1 MELRIAIVEDQ
12 EPEARRLELL
22 LRRAFQGDGPICT
35 RFSSGD
41 DLLARFTTG
50 AYEVVFLDICM
61 AGTNGIETARQ
72 LREKDPRILIV
83 FVTSSPEYVWD
94 AFPVHP
100 FDYLLKPY
108 KEEKITFLTAELR
121 RVLCRQEPELDVRIA
136 RQTVQIPLSKVH
148 YAASQNH
155 IVRVVT
161 DDGECRAAATF
172 SQVEQE
178 LSAHENFLV
187 CNRGGPAEYG
197 QGAAV
202 RRRLFRDAGRCAAAH
217 PPEGQKHP
225 VGTLYTVSVP
235 PYAAGIL
242 SSERRQKAVNAAQF
256 GRYFLEFALLYPGAY
271 LCLAPLREHLTAP
284 RRTFGIAAG
293 LVTVICVVCAGVCS
307 VLEVPSNYFLLPI
320 LIVAFW
326 LLRWRAAPGVSV
338 TQTAFLFAVAAVM
351 LAVCSLLAAVLNA
364 RAETG
369 NHEAVS
375 LASTAVIALAL
386 SVVLST
392 IFTFTAVR
400 WSAWLLG
407 EYHGEAFWQSAWPLP
422 AIYAAF
428 LIFCMPRDSAI
439 ILINRIM
446 IIAVLAVSISLL
458 GIFLLLYEMYRV
470 EMEYTRNTRLDRE
483 NQLLAVESRRYM
495 ELRAYMDQT
504 RSLRHDFR
512 QHLHVISGLTEA
524 GELEELKSYLRQ
536 YEDELNDARPT
547 LCANPAVDALAGHYD
562 SDARQKGIP
571 VEWKLELPKR
581 LPLPE
586 ADLCTLLGNL
596 LENAVFAS
604 QKLPPD
610 ERQVRVM
617 ARMLSPAMLG
627 IVVENRYDG
636 VLKKQKGVL
645 HSTKHEG
652 QGIGLVSIH
661 TTVQKYHGNLTVE
674 TENNV
679 FRANVLLNL

>member
-1 MELRIAIVEDQ
+1 
-12 EPEARRLELL
+12 
-22 LRRAFQGDGPICT
+22 
-35 RFSSGD
+35 
-41 DLLARFTTG
+41 
-50 AYEVVFLDICM
+50 
-61 AGTNGIETARQ
+61 
-72 LREKDPRILIV
+72 
-83 FVTSSPEYVWD
+83 
-94 AFPVHP
+94 
-100 FDYLLKPY
+100 
-108 KEEKITFLTAELR
+108 
-121 RVLCRQEPELDVRIA
+121 
-136 RQTVQIPLSKVH
+136 
-148 YAASQNH
+148 
-155 IVRVVT
+155 
-161 DDGECRAAATF
+161 
-172 SQVEQE
+172 
-178 LSAHENFLV
+178 
-187 CNRGGPAEYG
+187 
-197 QGAAV
+197 
-202 RRRLFRDAGRCAAAH
+202 
-217 PPEGQKHP
+217 
-225 VGTLYTVSVP
+225 
-235 PYAAGIL
+235 
-242 SSERRQKAVNAAQF
+242 
-256 GRYFLEFALLYPGAY
+256 
-271 LCLAPLREHLTAP
+271 
-284 RRTFGIAAG
+284 
-293 LVTVICVVCAGVCS
+293 
-307 VLEVPSNYFLLPI
+307 
-320 LIVAFW
+320 
-326 LLRWRAAPGVSV
+326 
-338 TQTAFLFAVAAVM
+338 
-351 LAVCSLLAAVLNA
+351 
-364 RAETG
+364 
-369 NHEAVS
+369 
-375 LASTAVIALAL
+375 
-386 SVVLST
+386 
-392 IFTFTAVR
+392 
-400 WSAWLLG
+400 
-407 EYHGEAFWQSAWPLP
+407 
-422 AIYAAF
+422 
-428 LIFCMPRDSAI
+428 MPRDSAI

-470 EMEYTRNTRLDRE
+470 AMEYTRNTRLDRE

-512 QHLHVISGLTEA
+512 QHLHVISGLTKA

-636 VLKKQKGVL
+636 VLKKQKGIL

>member
-1 MELRIAIVEDQ
+1 M
-12 EPEARRLELL
+12 
-22 LRRAFQGDGPICT
+22 
-35 RFSSGD
+35 
-41 DLLARFTTG
+41 
-50 AYEVVFLDICM
+50 
-61 AGTNGIETARQ
+61 
-72 LREKDPRILIV
+72 
-83 FVTSSPEYVWD
+83 
-94 AFPVHP
+94 
-100 FDYLLKPY
+100 
-108 KEEKITFLTAELR
+108 
-121 RVLCRQEPELDVRIA
+121 
-136 RQTVQIPLSKVH
+136 
-148 YAASQNH
+148 
-155 IVRVVT
+155 
-161 DDGECRAAATF
+161 
-172 SQVEQE
+172 
-178 LSAHENFLV
+178 
-187 CNRGGPAEYG
+187 
-197 QGAAV
+197 
-202 RRRLFRDAGRCAAAH
+202 
-217 PPEGQKHP
+217 
-225 VGTLYTVSVP
+225 
-235 PYAAGIL
+235 
-242 SSERRQKAVNAAQF
+242 NAAQF

-293 LVTVICVVCAGVCS
+293 LVTVICAVCAGVCS

-375 LASTAVIALAL
+375 LASTAVIALVL

-400 WSAWLLG
+400 WSTWLLG

-470 EMEYTRNTRLDRE
+470 AMEYTRNTRLDRE

-495 ELRAYMDQT
+495 ELRAYMEQT

-512 QHLHVISGLTEA
+512 QHLHVICGLAET
-524 GELEELKSYLRQ
+524 GRLEELKDYLRQ
-536 YEDELNDARPT
+536 YEGELSAPRST
-547 LCANPAVDALAGHYD
+547 ICANAALDAIAGHYELL
-562 SDARQKGIP
+562 SRRAHIP
-571 VEWKLELPKR
+571 VKWQIALPET

-586 ADLCTLLGNL
+586 EELCMMLGNL
-596 LENAVFAS
+596 LENALRAS
-604 QKLPPD
+604 ESLPEE
-610 ERQVRVM
+610 ERRIDVGAQM
-617 ARMLSPAMLG
+617 PSPAMLALS
-627 IVVENRYDG
+627 VENTYDPRPG
-636 VLKKQKGVL
+636 ATPAG
-645 HSTKHEG
+645 E
-652 QGIGLVSIH
+652 GIGLASVKAV
-661 TTVQKYHGNLTVE
+661 VQRYGGGMTVE
-674 TENNV
+674 TDGGV
-679 FRANVLLNL
+679 FRVNILLSF

>member
-1 MELRIAIVEDQ
+1 MEATKLKNA
-12 EPEARRLELL
+12 P
-22 LRRAFQGDGPICT
+22 
-35 RFSSGD
+35 RFGGRKPLFSER
-41 DLLARFTTG
+41 DLLVLTGPLLVEQLLEVTVGMADTMMVSRCGEAAISGVSLVDMINNLIIVLFAALATGGAVVVSQYLGAREQKKADASAGQLILLSAILGT
-50 AYEVVFLDICM
+50 VV
-61 AGTNGIETARQ
+61 A
-72 LREKDPRILIV
+72 
-83 FVTSSPEYVWD
+83 
-94 AFPVHP
+94 
-100 FDYLLKPY
+100 
-108 KEEKITFLTAELR
+108 
-121 RVLCRQEPELDVRIA
+121 VLCILFWFTA
-136 RQTVQIPLSKVH
+136 VQWS
-148 YAASQNH
+148 
-155 IVRVVT
+155 R
-161 DDGECRAAATF
+161 
-172 SQVEQE
+172 
-178 LSAHENFLV
+178 
-187 CNRGGPAEYG
+187 
-197 QGAAV
+197 
-202 RRRLFRDAGRCAAAH
+202 
-217 PPEGQKHP
+217 
-225 VGTLYTVSVP
+225 
-235 PYAAGIL
+235 
-242 SSERRQKAVNAAQF
+242 
-256 GRYFLEFALLYPGAY
+256 
-271 LCLAPLREHLTAP
+271 
-284 RRTFGIAAG
+284 
-293 LVTVICVVCAGVCS
+293 
-307 VLEVPSNYFLLPI
+307 
-320 LIVAFW
+320 W
-326 LLRWRAAPGVSV
+326 LLR
-338 TQTAFLFAVAAVM
+338 
-351 LAVCSLLAAVLNA
+351 
-364 RAETG
+364 
-369 NHEAVS
+369 
-375 LASTAVIALAL
+375 
-386 SVVLST
+386 
-392 IFTFTAVR
+392 
-400 WSAWLLG
+400 
-407 EYHGEAFWQSAWPLP
+407 EYRGEAFWQSAWPLP

-439 ILINRIM
+439 VLINRIM

-470 EMEYTRNTRLDRE
+470 AMEYTRNTRLDRE

-495 ELRAYMDQT
+495 ELRAYMEQT

-652 QGIGLVSIH
+652 QGIGLVSIN

>member
-22 LRRAFQGDGPICT
+22 LRRAFQGDEPICT

-72 LREKDPRILIV
+72 LREKDPRLLIV

-108 KEEKITFLTAELR
+108 KEEKIALLTAELR

-136 RQTVQIPLSKVH
+136 RQTMQIPLSKVH
-148 YAASQNH
+148 
-155 IVRVVT
+155 
-161 DDGECRAAATF
+161 
-172 SQVEQE
+172 
-178 LSAHENFLV
+178 
-187 CNRGGPAEYG
+187 
-197 QGAAV
+197 
-202 RRRLFRDAGRCAAAH
+202 
-217 PPEGQKHP
+217 
-225 VGTLYTVSVP
+225 
-235 PYAAGIL
+235 
-242 SSERRQKAVNAAQF
+242 
-256 GRYFLEFALLYPGAY
+256 
-271 LCLAPLREHLTAP
+271 
-284 RRTFGIAAG
+284 
-293 LVTVICVVCAGVCS
+293 
-307 VLEVPSNYFLLPI
+307 
-320 LIVAFW
+320 
-326 LLRWRAAPGVSV
+326 
-338 TQTAFLFAVAAVM
+338 
-351 LAVCSLLAAVLNA
+351 
-364 RAETG
+364 
-369 NHEAVS
+369 
-375 LASTAVIALAL
+375 
-386 SVVLST
+386 
-392 IFTFTAVR
+392 
-400 WSAWLLG
+400 
-407 EYHGEAFWQSAWPLP
+407 
-422 AIYAAF
+422 YAAF

-470 EMEYTRNTRLDRE
+470 AMEYTRNTRLDRE

>member
-1 MELRIAIVEDQ
+1 M
-12 EPEARRLELL
+12 
-22 LRRAFQGDGPICT
+22 
-35 RFSSGD
+35 
-41 DLLARFTTG
+41 
-50 AYEVVFLDICM
+50 
-61 AGTNGIETARQ
+61 
-72 LREKDPRILIV
+72 
-83 FVTSSPEYVWD
+83 
-94 AFPVHP
+94 
-100 FDYLLKPY
+100 
-108 KEEKITFLTAELR
+108 
-121 RVLCRQEPELDVRIA
+121 
-136 RQTVQIPLSKVH
+136 
-148 YAASQNH
+148 
-155 IVRVVT
+155 
-161 DDGECRAAATF
+161 
-172 SQVEQE
+172 
-178 LSAHENFLV
+178 
-187 CNRGGPAEYG
+187 
-197 QGAAV
+197 
-202 RRRLFRDAGRCAAAH
+202 
-217 PPEGQKHP
+217 
-225 VGTLYTVSVP
+225 
-235 PYAAGIL
+235 
-242 SSERRQKAVNAAQF
+242 NAAQF

-326 LLRWRAAPGVSV
+326 LLRWRVAPGVSV

-375 LASTAVIALAL
+375 LASTAVIALVL

-400 WSAWLLG
+400 WSTWLLG

-470 EMEYTRNTRLDRE
+470 AMEYTRNTRLDRE

-495 ELRAYMDQT
+495 ELRAYMEQT

-547 LCANPAVDALAGHYD
+547 LCANPAVDALAGPR
-562 SDARQKGIP
+562 RQRRPAEGNP
-571 VEWKLELPKR
+571 GGMEAGAAQAAAPAGGGLVYAAGQLAGKR
-581 LPLPE
+581 RVRQPE
-586 ADLCTLLGNL
+586 AAAGRAAGAGDG
-596 LENAVFAS
+596 
-604 QKLPPD
+604 PD
-610 ERQVRVM
+610 AEPGDAGHRGGEPLRRRAEKAERH
-617 ARMLSPAMLG
+617 PA
-627 IVVENRYDG
+627 
-636 VLKKQKGVL
+636 L
-645 HSTKHEG
+645 H
-652 QGIGLVSIH
+652 Q
-661 TTVQKYHGNLTVE
+661 
-674 TENNV
+674 
-679 FRANVLLNL
+679 A